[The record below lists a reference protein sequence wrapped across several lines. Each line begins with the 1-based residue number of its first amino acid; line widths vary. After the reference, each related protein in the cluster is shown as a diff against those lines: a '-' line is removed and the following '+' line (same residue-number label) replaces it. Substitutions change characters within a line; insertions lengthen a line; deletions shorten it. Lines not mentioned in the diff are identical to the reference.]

1 MKPNNNQRQP
11 EGKWLRELTKKETLW
26 QSKTGKKQK
35 VTNKAFKETS
45 SLFSNIIF
53 LCYKKFFTWK
63 KRASKKDEKTSPQKS
78 LSSSSNG
85 SDIETDFDTDPFKVI
100 SKTRKYKHKLPT
112 KIVNY
117 AKEQFH
123 SYLKNA
129 DIKKIY
135 IVHKPR
141 SWKSKQNQKNLMN
154 LWRTF

>member
-11 EGKWLRELTKKETLW
+11 EGKWLRELTKKESLW

-100 SKTRKYKHKLPT
+100 SKTKKCKYNLPT
-112 KIVNY
+112 KMVNY
-117 AKEQFH
+117 ANEQFH
-123 SYLKNA
+123 SNVKNA
-129 DIKKIY
+129 DIKEKKLFTSP
-135 IVHKPR
+135 VPE
-141 SWKSKQNQKNLMN
+141 NLN
-154 LWRTF
+154 KA